1 MRTKYWIII
10 ILGLSIAVSSILYF
24 ITFHSGISS
33 NPNDWM
39 AFGNYF
45 AGIASLLNV
54 IVFTWLTIVINTA
67 DEKTKLRDRQHQA
80 TIIKSQL
87 RYDELKW
94 LIAQFNMVY
103 QADVP
108 SMIKYG
114 KLADISFSVNSFMQ
128 SRSRL
133 FPILNEE
140 SIQRKFLQMCVI
152 LNDISVILRNSA
164 GLDENGIPVREPDK
178 LITSE
183 YKKKLSDFHSLRNEL
198 INILESY
205 ILEDLQKQR

>member
-1 MRTKYWIII
+1 MRTKYWIIV
-10 ILGLSIAVSSILYF
+10 ILGLSLAASSILYF

-33 NPNDWM
+33 NPTDWM

-45 AGIASLLNV
+45 SGIASLLNV

-80 TIIKSQL
+80 AIIKSQL
-87 RYDELKW
+87 RYNELNW
-94 LIAQFNMVY
+94 LISQFNMVY

-108 SMIKYG
+108 LVMQFG
-114 KLADISFSVNSFMQ
+114 KLVDISFSVNSFMQ

-140 SIQRKFLQMCVI
+140 PIQCKFHQMCVI
-152 LNDISVILRNSA
+152 LNEISVILRNFA
-164 GLDENGIPVREPDK
+164 GLDENGIPLRKPDK

-183 YKKKLSDFHSLRNEL
+183 YKKKLCDFHSLRNEL

-205 ILEDLQKQR
+205 ILEDLQMQH